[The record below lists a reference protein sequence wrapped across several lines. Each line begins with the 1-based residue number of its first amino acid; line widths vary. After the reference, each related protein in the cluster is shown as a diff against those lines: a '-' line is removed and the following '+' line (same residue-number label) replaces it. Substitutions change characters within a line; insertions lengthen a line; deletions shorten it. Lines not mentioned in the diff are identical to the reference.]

1 MMNREKLE
9 HHYASL
15 KEVHSVL
22 DRDIDE
28 KMRSGNFTDAVL
40 EDLKKKRLNI
50 KDQMESVKRR
60 MDSL

>member
-15 KEVHSVL
+15 KEVHAVL
-22 DRDIDE
+22 DKDIDE
-28 KMRSGNFTDAVL
+28 KMRSGQFTDAQL
-40 EDLKKKRLNI
+40 EDMKKKRLNI

-60 MDSL
+60 MDKI